1 MDRAKSKKIRNIRVI
16 ITNLFM
22 CFSVVVI
29 VFVLMMIAMGFTFTE
44 NGKLE
49 QAGLVQLV
57 SHPSDASVTIDDE
70 AQFGHTEFSK
80 MLSGGTHQISI
91 SKPGYDTWTKNLKI
105 DGGLLTRI
113 EWIRLFPKK
122 AAKDSVHT
130 YEDLRLAA
138 FSTNRKKLIVI
149 EKDSNTLQLVD
160 IQGDKPKTTKINLN
174 DCLSTSAA
182 KAIEG
187 TLSIIAWNNS
197 NTRIIAKWTVND
209 KISWHL
215 IDLEHTDASINL
227 TKRFN
232 LNFDSILIENDSASK
247 LWALEAGNLRLIDT
261 GNLTI
266 SSAFASNIEKIAHNK
281 DVVAFVNVEDDVRQ
295 LNIYKDGEKGYTT
308 IKKLDKTTDKTTIK
322 LAMGSYWNEDWLAYS
337 VDKEIFV
344 LGGKYPSYGKNEVA
358 KLKSRLERELDYT
371 PQLLSVNA
379 NQRVA
384 VFSGNNSM
392 TSYDMETKDYFDV
405 ELASPLTN
413 INWIDGYL
421 LWQNVDNN
429 IIVRDFDGDNRRK
442 VISNVDNPF
451 PVVISEN
458 NRWLYWFDIVEEE
471 TKTDKDQDT
480 PSDSDPVATTETKI
494 KYTLKRKTLQ

>member
-16 ITNLFM
+16 ATNLFM
-22 CFSVVVI
+22 CFSVIVI

-44 NGKLE
+44 NGRLE

-80 MLSGGTHQISI
+80 MLSGGTHQIVV
-91 SKPGYDTWTKNLKI
+91 SKPGYDSWSKGLKI
-105 DGGLLTRI
+105 DGGLLTRV

-122 AAKDSVHT
+122 AKTDNVKT
-130 YEDLRLAA
+130 YDDLRFAT
-138 FSTNRKKLIVI
+138 FSANRKKLLIN
-149 EKDSNTLQLVD
+149 EKDSNTLRLID
-160 IQGDKPKTTKINLN
+160 IQGDKIKNTNLNLN
-174 DCLSTSAA
+174 DCLSTTAA
-182 KAIEG
+182 KAING
-187 TLSIIAWNNS
+187 TISVIAWNNNNS
-197 NTRIIAKWTVND
+197 RFIAKWSVDD

-227 TKRFN
+227 TKLFN
-232 LNFDSILIENDSASK
+232 LNFDSILIANDSASK

-261 GNLTI
+261 NNLTI
-266 SSAFASNIEKIAHNK
+266 STAFASNIEKIAHNR
-281 DVVAFVNVEDDVRQ
+281 DAVAFTNIENDVRQ

-308 IKKLDKTTDKTTIK
+308 IKKLENTTDKTTIK

-337 VDKEIFV
+337 VDKNIYV
-344 LGGKYPSYGKNEVA
+344 LGGKYPSYGKNEA
-358 KLKSRLERELDYT
+358 SKLKEKLERELDYT

-379 NQRVA
+379 NQRIA
-384 VFSGNNSM
+384 VFSGDNKM

-405 ELASPLTN
+405 ELSTPLTN

-421 LWQNVDNN
+421 LWQNTDNS
-429 IIVRDFDGDNRRK
+429 IIVRDFDGENRRK
-442 VISNVDNPF
+442 VVSNVDNPF
-451 PVVISEN
+451 PVIISEN